1 MKLVIYDLTTV
12 SSLLTY
18 ISGGTS
24 ITSKTHTPNETRRLA
39 RSRDGLQTIPLPSSS
54 HSETIR
60 DSTVSQYIEVTSPL
74 LAGDVTN
81 GNTMRYSVADS
92 GVNMTSSDVE
102 RGLNLD
108 PHSNLPRNQDAE
120 NIQFR
125 RYPYFITDIPV
136 PADRHDDDPD
146 NESLNYG
153 IITPFSLQKNNVELN
168 VDMKLIDEE
177 EVESGIGMESRA
189 SDSAINPRPHS
200 KPGVGSIQKF
210 VVERTT
216 LVEPMYI
223 KMKEKNSSRDT
234 ERSGAN
240 DGNKSEGE
248 EEQEEEE
255 TTTAARE
262 IREGGGGQCNDSER
276 DDDDN
281 GGDDQSEEE
290 EEERDEEKEQ

>member
-1 MKLVIYDLTTV
+1 M
-12 SSLLTY
+12 
-18 ISGGTS
+18 
-24 ITSKTHTPNETRRLA
+24 
-39 RSRDGLQTIPLPSSS
+39 
-54 HSETIR
+54 
-60 DSTVSQYIEVTSPL
+60 SQYIEVTSPL

-102 RGLNLD
+102 RGINLD

-210 VVERTT
+210 VVEGTT
-216 LVEPMYI
+216 LVEPMYSKVK
-223 KMKEKNSSRDT
+223 KMKKNNSSRDT

-255 TTTAARE
+255 TTTARE

-281 GGDDQSEEE
+281 GGGNDRSEEE
-290 EEERDEEKEQ
+290 EEEEREEEKEQ